1 METLDINDVL
11 VEKNRRFKLKDGG
24 SYVRSKESKNFYPS
38 SVSTYTADTNSVIR
52 FNITG
57 PANQW
62 LSLPSLLSGSI
73 ENTDTSANVNAELRP
88 IPTGAFFSRVRVM
101 MGDAIVCDLNSTS
114 RADAM
119 KDLLKTSEAKRA
131 DEVLGFGNSFNNHD
145 VRYLTYTQLATNPGA
160 NNVASVT
167 RQVTPSNKRGVAKG
181 KSANVFYDM
190 NLKCFKTCENWIPL
204 SYCPITIELYLVNDA
219 TLPIIAQGATA
230 DFTATNTSNSWA
242 IKKPIFKGHVYSLD
256 DSLYAEYAKILESG
270 SLPITF
276 ETETMQEQTTSA
288 STASTEIFTTIVRNV
303 SKLNKMFI
311 SFSNTTSKG
320 YVGGFDEILKEYN
333 SLYHPLAHQGSAV
346 DAGYY
351 DPIYDLIA
359 SLVVGN
365 QVIPSQEIQGV
376 REAYVHLMH
385 CADNPLLVRSEGFK
399 TQAFML
405 GFNLQK
411 LESANYTGM
420 NLKNNSNMVVKI
432 KQLDGTTLYTS
443 EFMPTRIYVMLIHE
457 CILEIR
463 SNSVTFYD

>member
-1 METLDINDVL
+1 METLDISDVL
-11 VEKNRRFKLKDGG
+11 VEKNLRFKLKDGG

-57 PANQW
+57 SPNQW
-62 LSLPSLLSGSI
+62 LSLPSLLLGFTL

-88 IPTGAFFSRVRVM
+88 ISTGSFFSRVRVM
-101 MGDAIVCDLNSTS
+101 MGDVIVCDLNSTS

-131 DEVLGFGNSFNNHD
+131 DEVLGFGNSFNNND

-242 IKKPIFKGHVYSLD
+242 IKKPIFKGNVYSLD

-270 SLPITF
+270 YLPITF
-276 ETETMQEQTTSA
+276 ETETMQEQTTS
-288 STASTEIFTTIVRNV
+288 ASTEIFTTIVRNV

-311 SFSNTTSKG
+311 SFSNTTSTG
-320 YVGGFDEILKEYN
+320 YVGGFGEILKEYN

-351 DPIYDLIA
+351 DPIYDLTA
-359 SLVVGN
+359 SLVIGN

-385 CADNPLLVRSEGFK
+385 CADNPLLVRSEDYK
-399 TQAFML
+399 TQAFMF

-432 KQLDGTTLYTS
+432 KPLDGTTLYTS
-443 EFMPTRIYVMLIHE
+443 EFMPTRMYIHMVYE
-457 CILEIR
+457 TILEIR